1 MSYIG
6 RDISNLSDRVK
17 LDQISTSS
25 ATTFN
30 LTLNGNPFVPSSA
43 ESLTISLNAIIQSPQ
58 DSYTVSG
65 STVIFASSL
74 QSSDVIDFILAERA
88 ITLTTIGSGTVNT
101 SNIVNDAVTSAKI
114 NLTDELH
121 INSAASG
128 NTLHTL
134 LKLETDGSA
143 DGSGITIDTRT
154 AHTRG
159 EINFLDGTGSYDSN
173 YVFKTATGSQL
184 ATPTEKFRVT
194 PTGATVT
201 GDLLIGTTSAI
212 DDRRLSLRFSRA
224 THGGMVIENNDSA
237 DSAVHMLFKNTNG
250 AVGNITVTGDL
261 GVTDEMFI
269 GTTATIEDR
278 KLSILY
284 SRASQAGILIKNGDS
299 AYAAV
304 HMTFQNTNGTVG
316 TITVDGTSTAYATSS
331 DYRLKENVDYTFDAT
346 TRLKQLK
353 PARFNF
359 IADADKTVDG
369 FIAHEVSSVVP
380 EAVTGEKDATEM
392 QGIDQSKLVPLLVKT
407 IQELEARITELE
419 NA

>member
-6 RDISNLSDRVK
+6 RGISNLSDK
-17 LDQISTSS
+17 TLLDNITASST
-25 ATTFN
+25 ATYN
-30 LTLNGNPFVPSSA
+30 LLLNSVAYVPSSA
-43 ESLTISLNAIIQSPQ
+43 ESLTVSLNGVIQAPQ
-58 DSYTVSG
+58 NSYTVSG
-65 STVIFASSL
+65 STIVFASSL
-74 QSSDVIDFILAERA
+74 ASTDSIDFILAERA
-88 ITLTTIGSGTVNT
+88 ITLTTVGSGSVGT
-101 SNIVNDAVTSAKI
+101 SQLVDANVTTAKIADNAVTSAKV

-121 INSAASG
+121 INSTASG

-134 LKLETDGSA
+134 LKLETDGTA

-212 DDRRLSLRFSRA
+212 DDRRLSLQYSRA
-224 THGGMVIENNDSA
+224 THGGIVIENNDSA
-237 DSAVHMLFKNTNG
+237 FAAVHMLFKNTNG
-250 AVGNITVTGDL
+250 AVGNITVTGS
-261 GVTDEMFI
+261 G
-269 GTTATIEDR
+269 
-278 KLSILY
+278 
-284 SRASQAGILIKNGDS
+284 
-299 AYAAV
+299 
-304 HMTFQNTNGTVG
+304 
-316 TITVDGTSTAYATSS
+316 TAYNTSS

-359 IADADKTVDG
+359 IADADTTVDG
-369 FIAHEVSSVVP
+369 FLAHEVSSVVP

>member
-6 RDISNLSDRVK
+6 RDINNLSDRVK
-17 LDQISTSS
+17 LDSISTS
-25 ATTFN
+25 ATATFN
-30 LTLNGNPFVPSSA
+30 LLLNSVAYVPSSA
-43 ESLTISLNAIIQSPQ
+43 ESLTVSLNGVIQAPQ
-58 DSYTVSG
+58 SSYTVSG
-65 STVIFASSL
+65 STIIFASNL
-74 QSSDVIDFILAERA
+74 ASSDVIDFILAERA
-88 ITLTTIGSGTVNT
+88 ITLSTIGSGTVTT
-101 SNIVNDAVTSAKI
+101 SNIVDDAVTSAKV

-121 INSAASG
+121 INSTASG

-134 LKLETDGSA
+134 LKLETDGTA

-184 ATPTEKFRVT
+184 ATPTEKFRVS
-194 PTGATVT
+194 PSGA
-201 GDLLIGTTSAI
+201 
-212 DDRRLSLRFSRA
+212 
-224 THGGMVIENNDSA
+224 
-237 DSAVHMLFKNTNG
+237 
-250 AVGNITVTGDL
+250 TVTGDL

-359 IADADKTVDG
+359 IADADTTVDG
-369 FIAHEVSSVVP
+369 FLAHEVSSVVP
-380 EAVTGEKDATEM
+380 EAVTGEKDGTEM

>member
-6 RDISNLSDRVK
+6 RGISNLSDRAV
-17 LDQISTSS
+17 LDSITAS
-25 ATTFN
+25 ATATYN
-30 LTLNGNPFVPSSA
+30 LLLNNVAYVPSSA
-43 ESLTISLNAIIQSPQ
+43 ESLTVSLNGVIQKPVN
-58 DSYTVSG
+58 SYTVSG
-65 STVIFASSL
+65 STIVFDSSL
-74 QSSDVIDFILAERA
+74 ASTDSIDFILAERA

-101 SNIVNDAVTSAKI
+101 SNIVNDAVTSDKV

-121 INSAASG
+121 INSTASG

-134 LKLETDGSA
+134 LKLETDGTA

-250 AVGNITVTGDL
+250 AVGNITVTG
-261 GVTDEMFI
+261 
-269 GTTATIEDR
+269 
-278 KLSILY
+278 
-284 SRASQAGILIKNGDS
+284 
-299 AYAAV
+299 
-304 HMTFQNTNGTVG
+304 
-316 TITVDGTSTAYATSS
+316 TSTAYNTSS

-359 IADADKTVDG
+359 IADADTTVDG
-369 FIAHEVSSVVP
+369 FLAHEVSSVVP

>member
-1 MSYIG
+1 MSYQTQT
-6 RDISNLSDRVK
+6 SP
-17 LDQISTSS
+17 STTSF
-25 ATTFN
+25 TVTFPI
-30 LTLNGNPFVPSSA
+30 L
-43 ESLTISLNAIIQSPQ
+43 SLTDIKAVGKNTGAADWSELAVTNPTSISGVTTCTVTDAPNYDSVRIYRSTGNTALVDFQNGSRLSERDLDTAYNHSLFAAQEIKENAN
-58 DSYTVSG
+58 DTAMTKGDTGAAGAAGADGADGVDG
-65 STVIFASSL
+65 ANGA
-74 QSSDVIDFILAERA
+74 DGADGA
-88 ITLTTIGSGTVNT
+88 
-101 SNIVNDAVTSAKI
+101 DAVI
-114 NLTDELH
+114 TDELH
-121 INSAASG
+121 INSTASG

-134 LKLETDGSA
+134 LKLETDGTA

-201 GDLLIGTTSAI
+201 GDL
-212 DDRRLSLRFSRA
+212 
-224 THGGMVIENNDSA
+224 
-237 DSAVHMLFKNTNG
+237 
-250 AVGNITVTGDL
+250 GNTGD
-261 GVTDEMFI
+261 MFI
-269 GTTATIEDR
+269 GTTSSIEDR

-284 SRASQAGILIKNGDS
+284 SRASQAGVLIKNGDS

-316 TITVDGTSTAYATSS
+316 TITVDGTSTSYATSS

-419 NA
+419 NPA